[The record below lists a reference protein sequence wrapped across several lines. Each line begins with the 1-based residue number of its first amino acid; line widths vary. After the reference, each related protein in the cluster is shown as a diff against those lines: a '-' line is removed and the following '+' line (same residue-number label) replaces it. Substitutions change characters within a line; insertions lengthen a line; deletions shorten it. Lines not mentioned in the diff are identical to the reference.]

1 MRINQFSNNTL
12 WSRGPSMSRYY
23 FHLRRGR
30 ATIQDNEGVELA
42 DIEEATN
49 EAERRA
55 QVIAAQHALQGV
67 TSEGA
72 AIVVVNGEGFPIFEA
87 PLKGND
93 A

>member
-1 MRINQFSNNTL
+1 
-12 WSRGPSMSRYY
+12 MSRYF

-42 DIEEATN
+42 DIEAATN

-72 AIVVVNGEGFPIFEA
+72 AIVVVNGEGLQILEV
-87 PLKGND
+87 LMRSDD
-93 A
+93 AQE